1 MITGL
6 GFYNIEFYIYWGLQ
20 VKPAFKTGIIT
31 ICKGATVLSMDKLRE
46 IVEETDTRLGKIF
59 DLSIQALIIF
69 SIVIF
74 SIETL
79 PNLDSDTTGRLK
91 AAEVVIISLFTA
103 EYLLR
108 LTVSKFKVRFVF
120 SFWGIIDLLAIA
132 PFYLILLGVNL
143 DLVFLRTLRLFRL
156 IRIIKLARYSKS
168 IKRILLALKIA
179 REDLLLAFGATG
191 IMLIVASF
199 GIYVFENPAQPDR
212 FISVFHSLWWALA
225 TLTTVGY
232 GEIYPITL
240 GGKIFTGFILMIGLG
255 VVALPAGIIASSLTE
270 AREQLDEDSISKKP

>member
-1 MITGL
+1 M
-6 GFYNIEFYIYWGLQ
+6 
-20 VKPAFKTGIIT
+20 
-31 ICKGATVLSMDKLRE
+31 
-46 IVEETDTRLGKIF
+46 
-59 DLSIQALIIF
+59 
-69 SIVIF
+69 
-74 SIETL
+74 
-79 PNLDSDTTGRLK
+79 
-91 AAEVVIISLFTA
+91 
-103 EYLLR
+103 
-108 LTVSKFKVRFVF
+108 
-120 SFWGIIDLLAIA
+120 
-132 PFYLILLGVNL
+132 
-143 DLVFLRTLRLFRL
+143 
-156 IRIIKLARYSKS
+156 
-168 IKRILLALKIA
+168 ALKIA
-179 REDLLLAFGATG
+179 REDLVLAFGATG